1 MDDRLREMLDAVIAD
16 HDGDAENGAE
26 SIAARAFVSAGH
38 LRRVVRSRAG
48 ESPVAM
54 RRRVLLERAA
64 WLLRRGSSVTEVA
77 WASGFDSLEGFSRA
91 FSRGHGTPPSRA
103 TELDSIHLAAP
114 NGIHFHAPAAL
125 WVAADT
131 EETTMNMTTMLAEH
145 DLADTTDLLGIAA
158 RVDPEQLVAQR
169 IEGLS
174 VLPFDSKEVTALE
187 LLRTQVHT
195 KEVWLAAIRGYDRV
209 PERAEADLMTLATR
223 HQAVADRWR
232 AWVGEVTEANSWEDS
247 IIDALCDP
255 PERFSQ
261 GGILA
266 HVLTYAAQRRGLIRH
281 LLASSVDTGTGDPL
295 MWVLGPHDGA

>member
-1 MDDRLREMLDAVIAD
+1 MDIDRLREMLDAVIAD
-16 HDGDAENGAE
+16 HDGDAE
-26 SIAARAFVSAGH
+26 SVAARAFVSAGH

-48 ESPVAM
+48 ESPGAL

-64 WLLRRGSSVTEVA
+64 WDLRRGTSVTETA

-91 FSRGHGTPPSRA
+91 FSRAHGKPPSRA
-103 TELDSIHLAAP
+103 SELDSIHLPAP

-131 EETTMNMTTMLAEH
+131 TETTMDMTAVLAEH
-145 DLADTTDLLGIAA
+145 DLADTTALLKVAA
-158 RVDPEQLVAQR
+158 RTDPGQLVADR
-169 IEGLS
+169 IEGLR
-174 VLPFDSKEVTALE
+174 VLPFDSDDVTALE

-195 KEVWLAAIRGYDRV
+195 KEVWLAAIHGRDGV
-209 PERAEADLMTLATR
+209 PERGEPDLALLTTR
-223 HQAVADRWR
+223 HHDVAGQWR
-232 AWVGEVTEANSWEDS
+232 AWVREVTEANSWDDS

-266 HVLTYAAQRRGLIRH
+266 HVLTYAAQRRALIRH
-281 LLASSVDTGTGDPL
+281 LLADSVDVGTGDPL
-295 MWVLGPHDGA
+295 VWVRAQ